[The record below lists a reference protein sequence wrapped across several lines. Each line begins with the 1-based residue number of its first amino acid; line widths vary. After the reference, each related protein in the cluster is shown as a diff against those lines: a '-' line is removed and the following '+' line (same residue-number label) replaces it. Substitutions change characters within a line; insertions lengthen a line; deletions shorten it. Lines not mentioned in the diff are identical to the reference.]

1 MKNRRMKQALF
12 PICFLWLAAALLFV
26 ACEED
31 EPMTPPYRQEI
42 ADLPTD
48 ARGEAQQ
55 VCLDNGTNLQLETT
69 LSGLRPDTLYR
80 VRVLFTEREDGTQFL
95 HREFTKNDFSAHV
108 DAGYLDNSAL
118 VGIVYDKIDGDN
130 LTFAVSV
137 GSPDKSSDDYVPLL
151 IKIGRTGSVSVSK
164 DTRLDT
170 SSADEAADEVF

>member
-1 MKNRRMKQALF
+1 MSDKFGKIAQVIGPVVDVSFDDASILPPIYTALK
-12 PICFLWLAAALLFV
+12 V
-26 ACEED
+26 D
-31 EPMTPPYRQEI
+31 
-42 ADLPTD
+42 
-48 ARGEAQQ
+48 
-55 VCLDNGTNLQLETT
+55 
-69 LSGLRPDTLYR
+69 
-80 VRVLFTEREDGTQFL
+80 REDGTQFL

>member
-1 MKNRRMKQALF
+1 MGDYSQNRT
-12 PICFLWLAAALLFV
+12 ISWLGSAYTLCV
-26 ACEED
+26 E
-31 EPMTPPYRQEI
+31 RK
-42 ADLPTD
+42 ADH
-48 ARGEAQQ
+48 E
-55 VCLDNGTNLQLETT
+55 LQLAKDETGT
-69 LSGLRPDTLYR
+69 KYYDNRIALTID
-80 VRVLFTEREDGTQFL
+80 REDGTQFL

>member
-1 MKNRRMKQALF
+1 MIAAMGLMLTACHEKKQPYNIIVKKEQAPKPTKTLAIGDYVQKYHVEWLGKDYTITVAAKADSTLDKVSDGTRKYYDNRIALT
-12 PICFLWLAAALLFV
+12 I
-26 ACEED
+26 D
-31 EPMTPPYRQEI
+31 
-42 ADLPTD
+42 
-48 ARGEAQQ
+48 RG
-55 VCLDNGTNLQLETT
+55 
-69 LSGLRPDTLYR
+69 
-80 VRVLFTEREDGTQFL
+80 DGTQFL
-95 HREFTKNDFSAHV
+95 HREFTKHDFSAHV

-118 VGIVYDKIDGDN
+118 VGIVYDKIEGDN

>member
-1 MKNRRMKQALF
+1 MIATMGLMLTACQEKKQPYNIIVKKEQAPKPTKTLAIGDYVQKYHVEWLGKDYTITVAAKADSTLDKVSDGTHKYYDNRIALT
-12 PICFLWLAAALLFV
+12 I
-26 ACEED
+26 
-31 EPMTPPYRQEI
+31 
-42 ADLPTD
+42 
-48 ARGEAQQ
+48 
-55 VCLDNGTNLQLETT
+55 N
-69 LSGLRPDTLYR
+69 
-80 VRVLFTEREDGTQFL
+80 REDGTQFL
-95 HREFTKNDFSAHV
+95 HREFTKHDFSAHV

>member
-1 MKNRRMKQALF
+1 MSDGTRKYYDNRIALT
-12 PICFLWLAAALLFV
+12 I
-26 ACEED
+26 
-31 EPMTPPYRQEI
+31 
-42 ADLPTD
+42 
-48 ARGEAQQ
+48 
-55 VCLDNGTNLQLETT
+55 N
-69 LSGLRPDTLYR
+69 
-80 VRVLFTEREDGTQFL
+80 REDGTQFL
-95 HREFTKNDFSAHV
+95 HREFTKHDFSAHV

-130 LTFAVSV
+130 LAFAVSV